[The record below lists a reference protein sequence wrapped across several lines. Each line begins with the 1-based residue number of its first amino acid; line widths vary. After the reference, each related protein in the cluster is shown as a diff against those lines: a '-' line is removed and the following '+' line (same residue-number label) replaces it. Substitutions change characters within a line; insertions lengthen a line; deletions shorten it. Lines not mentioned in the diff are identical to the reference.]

1 MSDPR
6 DVWHVLMDCRHWT
19 TETVPHDAG
28 LPLRAG
34 TRARCPLCR
43 ERVNV
48 RALYLAPT
56 HRQQ

>member
-1 MSDPR
+1 MTTR

-28 LPLRAG
+28 LPVRAG
-34 TRARCPLCR
+34 TRVRCPLCR

-48 RALYLAPT
+48 RALYLVPT
-56 HRQQ
+56 